1 MSSSSL
7 CRHCINICTHSD
19 SILPHYCLPYV
30 IFSYLQFRLWTERK
44 FSFASVLGNEQ
55 VYKVE
60 RVPKLL
66 EVREVMMR
74 TIVLTLE
81 SGLEIRLG
89 EETRVQTHQE
99 KHSSKN
105 THTKPF
111 KNSEHCS

>member
-1 MSSSSL
+1 MD
-7 CRHCINICTHSD
+7 R
-19 SILPHYCLPYV
+19 
-30 IFSYLQFRLWTERK
+30 ERK

-89 EETRVQTHQE
+89 EETRKAKF
-99 KHSSKN
+99 KHTRKN
-105 THTKPF
+105 IAVKTHTHNPSRTVSTVLRIQKGKQMEQKRSGHYP
-111 KNSEHCS
+111 NQISLTCL